1 MNTATY
7 DHDYSPRRQG
17 CGHWRHHHG
26 QGHGPYSYG
35 PPFPVK
41 AAIVVGGLALF
52 PPLGLAALAYFAL
65 RHKFSGHPAWE
76 DWRARRDEH
85 MKAWRERATAEAP
98 TGNSAFEAR
107 RKEVLDK
114 IEAERQKL
122 REEAKAFADF
132 AEKEKRA
139 RDQAEFDR
147 FAAEKDA
154 IVKDTGGEPPKSE

>member
-1 MNTATY
+1 MNTATF
-7 DHDYSPRRQG
+7 DHDESPRRHG
-17 CGHWRHHHG
+17 CGHWRHRNG
-26 QGHGPYSYG
+26 QGFGPYSYG

-85 MKAWRERATAEAP
+85 MKAWRERTAGEAP
-98 TGNSAFEAR
+98 SGNSAFEAR

-122 REEAKAFADF
+122 REEAKSFADF

-147 FAAEKDA
+147 FTAEKD
-154 IVKDTGGEPPKSE
+154 KGGEPPKSE